1 MNIKRNLF
9 AMLLLI
15 VGAVLQLSAQLPITK
30 GDQVTSSSLVSGKPY
45 LLYYSGSNN
54 SGFVK
59 AKESTFQ
66 AIYLDES
73 PTQESVFS
81 FISNGDDTY
90 KIKNNYRGT
99 YFPVPTKSTTFT
111 PTTEG
116 SAGSWALNFQSNN
129 NIAPSCNGFSIN
141 RSTVPTGSTTR
152 VIHGWDLGTGAA
164 NQLKIYEAALSST
177 ALSELTEK
185 DIVISSTAAA
195 SITTGT
201 WYVMSQRSRTSYVFE
216 NTSDHKL
223 KHTLTKPSGS
233 ATEKAGYLVRLY
245 NADDGKYYIQNGYG
259 NYVGAIAKSTNVP
272 MVAIPEEAITIEK
285 IASTDGHY
293 YLQGST
299 NGIVLDANDFTNGD
313 PSTVVGWGTAAPTST
328 GGNNDWAF
336 YPVELVNSWEPTA
349 SEVYTINNTNDSR
362 GALIYNPDASTKYVW
377 SSGKSGTFA
386 PTEANSQWVIIPT
399 STAKQYYLYN
409 VGAGKFAI
417 PSSTAGSSSWIFSS
431 NAVAITFIL
440 QSDGTYKIKTAT
452 TDTYAAVSN
461 GFNGPII
468 NYNDVGGNFTITK
481 VDGDQSEAASAAVAK
496 LVDNVTPLSAI
507 PADGTSDWYIIR
519 IKTHGTYAD
528 KYVYPAENEIVY
540 SSTNYPL
547 TFDHGAN
554 VRPAID
560 EAIYYTRIIREGGIV
575 YWQMPNGK
583 YLYGANSKFPVSTFD
598 KSSFSMDYTSGSGI
612 RMWGGSLY
620 AVPYNLGSQY
630 FIGETA
636 STGNAY
642 YDLYPIDLA
651 AAGLTAWKVTIN
663 NASPT
668 TTLACTRSDVSGLTA
683 VYNNGYFFLP
693 TGTTPESGD
702 FSLTG
707 MLSCAIDAD
716 SKTITAEYNPELSL
730 LISDVKVNQGNQ
742 TTGKGNTMQALLRIK
757 ATPFNDFQPT
767 KFTINLSG
775 ADQVDNVKVYST
787 SSDQIR
793 FAGVTPT
800 LLGTNASPS
809 EGSMEI
815 NVTSESVS
823 AGTSMYYWVT
833 ADVKSTATEWGTIDA
848 SLSSISYTNAYKT
861 AGSLADTELD
871 LSSIGNP
878 DGKMRI
884 YKQQSELWTASMGN
898 TQYYRIPTIMQT
910 TDGGI
915 IALTD
920 NRHNNSND
928 LGSHKI
934 DVVAR
939 KSMDNGLTWGDEIT
953 VAVGD
958 GSSDAAYGYGDPA
971 IVRTLNGKL
980 ICLMAAGKAS
990 YSSASGQLHM
1000 GYSESTDN
1008 GATWSAPVD
1017 IYSSIIKPDGVTFQ
1031 SVFTT
1036 AGKGVTFSNGRV
1048 AYAMNGKVNG
1058 TTNEYIIYSD
1068 DEGATWKLST
1078 SAAFT
1083 GADES
1088 KLEIMNDNSLLVSV
1102 RCGRYNS
1109 HANRGYNRTT
1119 GDASGDG
1126 INSWGTQ
1133 GNWGSEM
1140 YANGCNADM
1149 MYYNRETEN
1158 AGRPDVIFHT
1168 LTKTYDTYRKD
1179 LRLYM
1184 SFDQGATWKEA
1195 FQLQPGW
1202 AAYSSMQKLANGD
1215 LAIIFEDGSIGNED
1229 KLDCYAIDYVVLS
1242 SDIVNAKID
1251 ELYDEYKYEIHHP
1264 IATVISQGETNGSA
1278 PWGTWSPT
1286 SGWANTFT
1294 TNASAGVAGVV
1305 VSANY
1310 NAFNRQG
1317 GYDQRVFLIKPSA
1330 AGAQDEITITAPAG
1344 YCIDGYTIGG
1354 YFGTSS
1360 ETYRLTSENGSYVD
1374 INKNK
1379 SQQNPPTYLTT
1390 SGLNAKSTTITVSNS
1405 NSTNNSSAFI
1415 TNFTVTLA
1423 DVYSVNL
1430 NTVGDASYATLYLP
1444 FDVITDADTKAYYIS
1459 NTSNGYATLTEVEDN
1474 EIAANTAVLLINEA
1488 RNTAEFSVTSG
1499 LTQQIS
1505 ETDNHLKGTLVPM
1518 ALDLGSGS
1526 NFYALGKKND
1536 KIGFYK
1542 FDNST
1547 TTSITLGANKAYL
1560 ETPAQASEARG
1571 FVFDFDGSSTGIDS
1585 MYDGQGTMY
1594 DGQGT
1599 MYDGQGTMYDL
1610 SGRRVDSL
1618 KRGIYI
1624 VNGKKVIK

>member
-1 MNIKRNLF
+1 MNIKRKLF
-9 AMLLLI
+9 SMLLLI
-15 VGAVLQLSAQLPITK
+15 LGAVVQLSAQSAVNV
-30 GDQVTSSSLVSGKPY
+30 GSQVTSEDGITSGKAYILKTGAERYITDNGTNYDVPNAANSATEASVYY
-45 LLYYSGSNN
+45 L
-54 SGFVK
+54 
-59 AKESTFQ
+59 
-66 AIYLDES
+66 
-73 PTQESVFS
+73 
-81 FISNGDDTY
+81 ISNGDGTW
-90 KIKNNYRGT
+90 KIKNYYTGK
-99 YFPVPTKSTTFT
+99 YWGVPVYNAALTSVA
-111 PTTEG
+111 EA
-116 SAGSWALNFQSNN
+116 SAGAWSLNISSGIAYPSAPDASSTVRGIDRTNGKVWGWSTGTNN
-129 NIAPSCNGFSIN
+129 NHK
-141 RSTVPTGSTTR
+141 VY
-152 VIHGWDLGTGAA
+152 
-164 NQLKIYEAALSST
+164 IYEVALSTT
-177 ALSELTEK
+177 ALSDFTDK
-185 DIVISSTAAA
+185 DIVVSSTAAT
-195 SITTGT
+195 SLTTGT
-201 WYVMSQRSRTSYVFE
+201 WYVMSQRSRTSYVYE
-216 NTSDHKL
+216 DKSSHTL
-223 KHTLTKPSGS
+223 KHTQTKPSGS
-233 ATEKAGYLVRLY
+233 ASDNAGYLVRLLS
-245 NADDGKYYIQNGYG
+245 ASDGKYYIQNGYG
-259 NYVGAIAKSTNVP
+259 NYMGTITASTNVP
-272 MVAIPEEAITIEK
+272 TTALAEEAVTVDK
-285 IASTDGHY
+285 IASTDGHF
-293 YLQGST
+293 YLQGTT
-299 NGIVLDANDFTNGD
+299 NGVVLDANDFTDGD
-313 PSTVVGWGTAAPTST
+313 PSTVVGWGTTAPTET

-336 YPVELVNSWEPTA
+336 YPVDLVDSWVPAIT
-349 SEVYTINNTNDSR
+349 EVYTINNTNTDR
-362 GALIYNPDASTKYVW
+362 GALIYNPDANEQYVW
-377 SSGKSGTFA
+377 SSGKSGTFDA
-386 PTEANSQWVIIPT
+386 SNANSQWVIIPSGT
-399 STAKQYYLYN
+399 DKQYYLYN
-409 VGAGKFAI
+409 VGADKFAI
-417 PSSTAGSSSWIFSS
+417 PTGISSGSGYPWIFSE
-431 NAVAITFIL
+431 NAVAVVFET
-440 QSDGTYKIKTAT
+440 QSDGTKKIKMAT
-452 TDTYAAVSN
+452 TPVSGTNNAYMAVSN
-461 GFNGPII
+461 GQTYPII
-468 NYNDVGGNFTITK
+468 NYNDVGGNYTITL
-481 VDGDQSEAASAAVAK
+481 VENQDQSTAANAAVAK
-496 LVDNVTPLSAI
+496 LVKSQTALTTYPSTSGWYAIQIKSKSGSA
-507 PADGTSDWYIIR
+507 S
-519 IKTHGTYAD
+519 YAGRFLQ
-528 KYVYPAENEIVY
+528 N
-540 SSTNYPL
+540 STTLYNNLYPL
-547 TFDHGAN
+547 TFTGGVD
-554 VRPAID
+554 VQPAITD
-560 EAIYYTRIIREGGIV
+560 PTFLTYINCTSWDV
-575 YWQMPNGK
+575 NTWQMPDGRYLVDNGS
-583 YLYGANSKFPVSTFD
+583 NKFPTPSATAGNVICGYSNGNYF
-598 KSSFSMDYTSGSGI
+598 KSDDNY
-612 RMWGGSLY
+612 Y
-620 AVPYNLGSQY
+620 ADPYNSNAKY
-630 FIGETA
+630 YIGET
-636 STGNAY
+636 SSMRTAY
-642 YDLYPIDLA
+642 TVYPINLA
-651 AAGLTAWKVTIN
+651 TAGLTAWKVTIN

-668 TTLACTRSDVSGLTA
+668 TTLACTRSDVNGLTA

-707 MLSCAIDAD
+707 MLSCAVDAD
-716 SKTITAEYNPELSL
+716 AKTITAEYNPELSL
-730 LISDVKVNQGNQ
+730 LISDVTVNQGNQ

-757 ATPFNDFQPT
+757 ATPFKDFQPT
-767 KFTINLSG
+767 KFTIYLSG

-809 EGSMEI
+809 DGSMEI

-833 ADVKSTATEWGTIDA
+833 ADLKSTATEWGTIDA
-848 SLSSISYTNAYKT
+848 SLSSISYTNAYK
-861 AGSLADTELD
+861 AEHSLSDTELD
-871 LSSIGNP
+871 VSSIGNP
-878 DGKMRI
+878 DGEMRI

-898 TQYYRIPTIMQT
+898 TQYYRIPTIMRT

-920 NRHNNSND
+920 DRHNNSND

-990 YSSASGQLHM
+990 YSSGQLHM

-1068 DEGATWKLST
+1068 DEGDTWKLST

-1102 RCGRYNS
+1102 RRGGYNT

-1184 SFDQGATWKEA
+1184 SFDQGTTWKEA

-1229 KLDCYAIDYVVLS
+1229 KQDCYAIDYVVLS

-1251 ELYDEYKYEIHHP
+1251 ELYDATFNPVVKNSVQGSNTGADSYGTFSNASSGWNTTWTSNANSGLAGVTVVASGYDFDK
-1264 IATVISQGETNGSA
+1264 ATV
-1278 PWGTWSPT
+1278 
-1286 SGWANTFT
+1286 
-1294 TNASAGVAGVV
+1294 
-1305 VSANY
+1305 Y
-1310 NAFNRQG
+1310 N
-1317 GYDQRVFLIKPSA
+1317 QRVMTMRPSA
-1330 AGAQDEITITAPAG
+1330 DGATDDITITAP
-1344 YCIDGYTIGG
+1344 DGYYIDSYTITGRN
-1354 YFGTSS
+1354 YSS
-1360 ETYRLTSENGSYVD
+1360 SQTYQLYVD
-1374 INKNK
+1374 ENEK
-1379 SQQNPPTYLTT
+1379 TTT
-1390 SGLNAKSTTITVSNS
+1390 STSGATFTVNNVNAPSTTFKFYGSS
-1405 NSTNNSSAFI
+1405 KTNYLCV
-1415 TNFTVTLA
+1415 TNFTIKVCSK
-1423 DVYSVNL
+1423 YSVNL

-1499 LTQQIS
+1499 LTPQVG

-1518 ALDLGSGS
+1518 TLDLGSGTS
-1526 NFYALGKKND
+1526 FYSLGMKSD

-1547 TTSITLGANKAYL
+1547 TTSIQLGANKAYL
-1560 ETPAQASEARG
+1560 DTSAQASEARG
-1571 FVFDFDGSSTGIDS
+1571 FVFDFDGSSTGIGS
-1585 MYDGQGTMY
+1585 
-1594 DGQGT
+1594 

>member
-1 MNIKRNLF
+1 MNTKRKLF

-30 GDQVTSSSLVSGKPY
+30 GDQVTSSNLVSGKPY

-141 RSTVPTGSTTR
+141 RSTVPKGSTTR

-299 NGIVLDANDFTNGD
+299 NGIVLDANDFTYGD

-377 SSGKSGTFA
+377 SSGKSGTFDA
-386 PTEANSQWVIIPT
+386 SNANSQWVIVPT
-399 STAKQYYLYN
+399 ATAKQYYLYN

-417 PSSTAGSSSWIFSS
+417 PTGIDTGTGYPWVFSD
-431 NAVAITFIL
+431 NAVAVQFIL
-440 QSDGTYKIKTAT
+440 QSDGTKKIQMVTSPVSGT
-452 TDTYAAVSN
+452 NYAYISVSN
-461 GFNGPII
+461 GHTNPVF
-468 NYNDVGGNFTITK
+468 NYNDDGSKFTITL
-481 VDGDQSEAASAAVAK
+481 VDGQDQSTAANAAVAK
-496 LVDNVTPLSAI
+496 LVKSQTALTTYPSTSGWYAIQIKSKTGSASYAGRFLQNSTTLYDNL
-507 PADGTSDWYIIR
+507 
-519 IKTHGTYAD
+519 
-528 KYVYPAENEIVY
+528 
-540 SSTNYPL
+540 YPL
-547 TFDHGAN
+547 TFTGA
-554 VRPAID
+554 VDVHPAITD
-560 EAIYYTRIIREGGIV
+560 PTFYTHIDHTSWNNNN
-575 YWQMPNGK
+575 WQLPDGR
-583 YLYGANSKFPVSTFD
+583 YLVKNDKSKFPTPSATAGNVICGYSNGNYF
-598 KSSFSMDYTSGSGI
+598 KSDDNY
-612 RMWGGSLY
+612 Y
-620 AVPYNLGSQY
+620 ADPYNSNANY
-630 FIGETA
+630 YIGET
-636 STGNAY
+636 SSMRTAY
-642 YDLYPIDLA
+642 TVYPIDLA

-716 SKTITAEYNPELSL
+716 LKTITAEYNPELSL

-823 AGTSMYYWVT
+823 AGTTVYYWVT

-848 SLSSISYTNAYKT
+848 SLSSISYTNAYK
-861 AGSLADTELD
+861 AEHSLSDTELD

-928 LGSHKI
+928 LGNHKI

-990 YSSASGQLHM
+990 YSSGQLHM

-1102 RCGRYNS
+1102 RRGSYNS

-1168 LTKTYDTYRKD
+1168 LTKTYSTYRKD

-1184 SFDQGATWKEA
+1184 SFDQGTTWKEA

-1229 KLDCYAIDYVVLS
+1229 KQDCYAIDYVVLS

-1430 NTVGDASYATLYLP
+1430 NTVSDASYATLYLP

-1526 NFYALGKKND
+1526 NFYALGQKND

-1542 FDNST
+1542 FDNSS

-1560 ETPAQASEARG
+1560 DTSAQASEARG

-1599 MYDGQGTMYDL
+1599 MYDL
-1610 SGRRVDSL
+1610 SGRRVESL

-1624 VNGKKVIK
+1624 VNGKKIIK

>member
-15 VGAVLQLSAQLPITK
+15 VGAVLQLSAQSPVTK
-30 GDQVTSSSLVSGKPY
+30 GDQVTSEASLEEGVPY
-45 LLYYSGSNN
+45 IIYQPRNNTYVKEASDRYSAIKDN
-54 SGFVK
+54 SPDDAGVFYFVK
-59 AKESTFQ
+59 VS
-66 AIYLDES
+66 DG
-73 PTQESVFS
+73 V
-81 FISNGDDTY
+81 Y
-90 KIKNNYRGT
+90 KIKSHSTGKYISKPTTTGIAAIAPVEEASAGEWNLQYDSNGCIYPLCNGYGWDRGSEALWAT
-99 YFPVPTKSTTFT
+99 AGASTTYS
-111 PTTEG
+111 ESG
-116 SAGSWALNFQSNN
+116 NVKLYKIYKVAL
-129 NIAPSCNGFSIN
+129 
-141 RSTVPTGSTTR
+141 STTAFSEFTDKD
-152 VIHGWDLGTGAA
+152 VT
-164 NQLKIYEAALSST
+164 LSST
-177 ALSELTEK
+177 AATSL
-185 DIVISSTAAA
+185 
-195 SITTGT
+195 TTGT
-201 WYVMSQRSRTSYVFE
+201 WYVMKNMGRNGYLYEKTASHSLYNQAAA
-216 NTSDHKL
+216 
-223 KHTLTKPSGS
+223 PSGS
-233 ATEKAGYLVRLY
+233 APGNAQFLVRLVSG
-245 NADDGKYYIQNGYG
+245 DDGKYYIQNGLG
-259 NYVGAIAKSTNVP
+259 NYFGAIPQNITVP
-272 MVAIPEEAITIEK
+272 MTAVYKEQISITQIGSN
-285 IASTDGHY
+285 AGYFYLRGTTDNRI
-293 YLQGST
+293 LDCQE
-299 NGIVLDANDFTNGD
+299 NGK
-313 PSTVVGWGTAAPTST
+313 PVVGWGIDAPTTTNS
-328 GGNNDWAF
+328 NAAWQF
-336 YPVELVNSWEPTA
+336 FPVTLVDSWVPTIN
-349 SEVYTINNTNDSR
+349 EVYTINNTNDSR
-362 GALIYNPDASTKYVW
+362 GAITYEPNKSSTNVW
-377 SSGKSGTFA
+377 SSGKSGATAFDA
-386 PTEANSQWVIIPT
+386 TNPNHQWVIVPT
-399 STAKQYYLYN
+399 ATAKQYYLYN

-417 PSSTAGSSSWIFSS
+417 PTGIDTGTGYPWVFSD
-431 NAVAITFIL
+431 NAVAVQFIL
-440 QSDGTYKIKTAT
+440 QSDGTKKIQMVTSPVSGT
-452 TDTYAAVSN
+452 NYAYISVSN
-461 GFNGPII
+461 GHTNPVF
-468 NYNDVGGNFTITK
+468 NYNDDGSKFTITL
-481 VDGDQSEAASAAVAK
+481 VDGQDQSAAANAAVEK
-496 LVDNVTPLSAI
+496 LVKSQTALTTYPSTSGWYAIQIKSKTGSA
-507 PADGTSDWYIIR
+507 S
-519 IKTHGTYAD
+519 YAGRFLQ
-528 KYVYPAENEIVY
+528 N
-540 SSTNYPL
+540 STTLYNNLYPL
-547 TFDHGAN
+547 TFTGGVD
-554 VRPAID
+554 VQPAITD
-560 EAIYYTRIIREGGIV
+560 PTFITYINCTSWNV
-575 YWQMPNGK
+575 NTWQLPDGRYLVDNGS
-583 YLYGANSKFPVSTFD
+583 NKFPTPSATAGNVICGYDNGNYFKTNSN
-598 KSSFSMDYTSGSGI
+598 Y
-612 RMWGGSLY
+612 Y
-620 AVPYNLGSQY
+620 ADPYNSNANY
-630 FIGETA
+630 FIGETT
-636 STGNAY
+636 SMRTAY
-642 YDLYPIDLA
+642 TVYPIDLA

-716 SKTITAEYNPELSL
+716 LKTITAEYNPELSL

-767 KFTINLSG
+767 KFIINLSG

-1102 RCGRYNS
+1102 RCGSYNY

-1168 LTKTYDTYRKD
+1168 LTKTYSTYRKD

-1184 SFDQGATWKEA
+1184 SFDQGTTWKEA

-1229 KLDCYAIDYVVLS
+1229 KQDCYAIDYVVLS

-1251 ELYDEYKYEIHHP
+1251 ELIHHP

-1390 SGLNAKSTTITVSNS
+1390 SGLNAKSTTITFSNS

-1518 ALDLGSGS
+1518 TLDLGSGTS
-1526 NFYALGKKND
+1526 FYALGKKND

-1542 FDNST
+1542 FDNSS

-1571 FVFDFDGSSTGIDS
+1571 FEFDFDGSSTGIDS

-1599 MYDGQGTMYDL
+1599 MYDL
-1610 SGRRVDSL
+1610 SGRRVESL

-1624 VNGKKVIK
+1624 VNGKKIIK